1 MSSKLWGDGQDLKYN
16 ELNEVVNSLGTA
28 PNSNPRDVVTSK
40 SDTVLNYDFNKS
52 EIVDKSGNEYNVVIK
67 RMLQL

>member
-1 MSSKLWGDGQDLKYN
+1 MGRWSRFKYN

-40 SDTVLNYDFNKS
+40 SDTVLNYDLIRVKS
-52 EIVDKSGNEYNVVIK
+52 LINQETSIMSLIK
-67 RMLQL
+67 ECCNCSRKIF